1 MNFETMTLRELMDA
15 FERKKILQ
23 SRLENLNDRIMQK
36 EKHCSELKAQLE
48 KEKVDVLKLQ
58 TGGIHT
64 FFKTVFRNKNE
75 MIEKE
80 RLEVVA
86 AGAKYEMAITDLA
99 KMKEEYEQWSRERA
113 SLEGCES
120 VFRVRYE
127 TQRKELEQS
136 GNEIGT
142 AILQIEEKISVNKG
156 HLLEID
162 EAIRAA
168 DGAFSQA
175 DIIQDSLRS
184 AEHWGF
190 VDMIGGNLVANMSKR
205 AYIDH
210 AEQMIPELQRRL
222 ERLGNELDDVSVTLN
237 HTDGQGDFLKFVD
250 WFADGFFVDW
260 VVQDKIHDFQTE
272 IASVQNQIREIQIKL
287 ISMKKEAEGEI
298 QQLEKEL
305 RECVLK
311 E

>member
-99 KMKEEYEQWSRERA
+99 KMK
-113 SLEGCES
+113 GI
-120 VFRVRYE
+120 
-127 TQRKELEQS
+127 S
-136 GNEIGT
+136 GE
-142 AILQIEEKISVNKG
+142 
-156 HLLEID
+156 
-162 EAIRAA
+162 
-168 DGAFSQA
+168 
-175 DIIQDSLRS
+175 
-184 AEHWGF
+184 
-190 VDMIGGNLVANMSKR
+190 
-205 AYIDH
+205 
-210 AEQMIPELQRRL
+210 
-222 ERLGNELDDVSVTLN
+222 
-237 HTDGQGDFLKFVD
+237 
-250 WFADGFFVDW
+250 
-260 VVQDKIHDFQTE
+260 
-272 IASVQNQIREIQIKL
+272 
-287 ISMKKEAEGEI
+287 
-298 QQLEKEL
+298 
-305 RECVLK
+305 
-311 E
+311 